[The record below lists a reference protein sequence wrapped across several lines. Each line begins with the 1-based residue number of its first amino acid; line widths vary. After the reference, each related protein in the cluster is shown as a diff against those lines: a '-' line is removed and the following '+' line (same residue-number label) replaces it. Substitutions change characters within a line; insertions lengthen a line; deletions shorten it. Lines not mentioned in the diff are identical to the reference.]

1 MHSVLTRLTAL
12 FWYTMYVL
20 VGLTFMCFLS
30 TFLFVDH
37 QTAAKADIN
46 TVNVVVKHVPDF
58 SASREKVTETTMMME
73 LLLTLYQVFG

>member
-1 MHSVLTRLTAL
+1 MEFKPGFLSILSHKSVLIHSVFCEVSKKIAID
-12 FWYTMYVL
+12 WS
-20 VGLTFMCFLS
+20 LS
-30 TFLFVDH
+30 

-73 LLLTLYQVFG
+73 L

>member
-1 MHSVLTRLTAL
+1 MPSIASFT
-12 FWYTMYVL
+12 
-20 VGLTFMCFLS
+20 
-30 TFLFVDH
+30 